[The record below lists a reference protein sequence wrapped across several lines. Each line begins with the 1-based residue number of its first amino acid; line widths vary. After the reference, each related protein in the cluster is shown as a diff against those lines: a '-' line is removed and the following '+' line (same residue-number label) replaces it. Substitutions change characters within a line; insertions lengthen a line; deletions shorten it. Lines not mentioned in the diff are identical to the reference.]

1 MISKIASSILV
12 FSALLFPQQD
22 YRIISSDQN
31 SIIIEYT
38 PQYLDS
44 SIQKIDGQD
53 FRNVE
58 FVFGYIDESVAV
70 GMPAIP
76 ERKLVIGVP
85 SEFGNTIEILS
96 SVYSQIDGRVMPI
109 PYMEKENFLEGNI
122 YEIST
127 EYYNYQDYPEL
138 PPLEIIRGMNIERT
152 IALLNSFSK

>member
-44 SIQKIDGQD
+44 SIQKIDVQD

-58 FVFGYIDESVAV
+58 IAFGFIDESIAI

-76 ERKLVIGVP
+76 ERKFVIGVP
-85 SEFGNTIEILS
+85 SEFGNTI
-96 SVYSQIDGRVMPI
+96 
-109 PYMEKENFLEGNI
+109 
-122 YEIST
+122 
-127 EYYNYQDYPEL
+127 
-138 PPLEIIRGMNIERT
+138 
-152 IALLNSFSK
+152 